1 MKSQTADN
9 YCSFTNVYVVK
20 AYYFQA
26 YNAWVREFEVQL
38 VWKKKM
44 YKTRVEKTMEKK

>member
-9 YCSFTNVYVVK
+9 YCSFTNLYVVK

-26 YNAWVREFEVQL
+26 YNAWVREFEEDL
-38 VWKKKM
+38 SGKKM
-44 YKTRVEKTMEKK
+44 YKTRLEKTMEKK